1 MKFKFLVSFFFL
13 LSFSTFGQK
22 PTFGWSAGLSFS
34 LGNKIQRIGLRSSVF
49 YTHGF
54 AQVNATS
61 NVYYN
66 FKSIGTGMKTPEFQ
80 FGIGGN
86 FGFGRRDSSLNNFV
100 SLTDNNTDY
109 FYSVGYSYLLY
120 VDKLNTTQA
129 GGILSA
135 NIENFTF
142 ATHND
147 LFGFG
152 KGWRDRFRTAALLL
166 QYRYL
171 DTKAGVN
178 LTLWTGDYIGCEV
191 VNDGNYPSRFGYK
204 KNEKAIYG
212 HNMAGFLS
220 LQIEQF
226 LPYNQIARLNIGVDS
241 EKVRHAI
248 QNKLIHDQYYINRK
262 YIKRPQ
268 KHFPMLDKD
277 GNQYL
282 FKNNQDVRPAS
293 FYFNLGLNTGVFY

>member
-1 MKFKFLVSFFFL
+1 MRSVILFCSILFF
-13 LSFSTFGQK
+13 SQYTFGQK
-22 PTFGWSAGLSFS
+22 PTLGWSAGLSFS
-34 LGNKIQRIGLRSSVF
+34 LGNKIQRIGLRGAVY

-61 NVYYN
+61 NIYYN
-66 FKSIGTGMKTPEFQ
+66 FKTLATSKKSPEFQ

-86 FGFGRRDSSLNNFV
+86 FGFGKRDSSRNNFV

-120 VDKLNTTQA
+120 VDKINTTQA

-166 QYRYL
+166 QYRYM
-171 DTKAGVN
+171 DTKAGIN
-178 LTLWTGDYIGCEV
+178 LTLWTGDYIGCEI
-191 VNDGNYPSRFGYK
+191 VNDGKYPSRFGYK

-212 HNMAGFLS
+212 RSMAGLLS
-220 LQIEQF
+220 LQMEQF
-226 LPYNQIARLNIGVDS
+226 LPFNQIARLNIGIDS

-248 QNKLIHDQYYINRK
+248 QNQFIHDQYFINRK
-262 YIKRPQ
+262 LIKRPQ
-268 KHFPMLDKD
+268 KHFPMLDKN
-277 GNQYL
+277 GNQFL
-282 FKNNQDVRPAS
+282 FKEGQEIRPAS

>member
-1 MKFKFLVSFFFL
+1 MQKFYSFIVLIVFVN
-13 LSFSTFGQK
+13 SCYSQAT
-22 PTFGWSAGLSFS
+22 TFGWSAGLSFS
-34 LGNKIQRIGLRSSVF
+34 LGNKLQRIGLRGSVF
-49 YTHGF
+49 YTYGF
-54 AQVNATS
+54 AQVNVTS
-61 NVYYN
+61 NMYYN
-66 FKSIGTGMKTPEFQ
+66 FKTLATSKKSPEFQ

-86 FGFGRRDSSLNNFV
+86 FGFGKRDSSRNNFV
-100 SLTDNNTDY
+100 SLTDNNTGY

-120 VDKLNTTQA
+120 LDKINTTQA

-142 ATHND
+142 VTHND

-152 KGWRDRFRTAALLL
+152 KGWRDRFRTAAILI

-171 DTKAGVN
+171 DTKAGLN

-191 VNDGNYPSRFGYK
+191 VNDGKYPSRFGYK

-212 HNMAGFLS
+212 TSMASLLS
-220 LQIEQF
+220 VQIEQF

-248 QNKLIHDQYYINRK
+248 QNRLIHDQYFIPSK
-262 YIKRPQ
+262 FVTRPQ
-268 KHFPMLDKD
+268 KHYPMLDKD
-277 GNQYL
+277 GGQYT
-282 FKNNQDVRPAS
+282 FKEGQSIRPAS
-293 FYFNLGLNTGVFY
+293 FYFNIGLNNGVFY